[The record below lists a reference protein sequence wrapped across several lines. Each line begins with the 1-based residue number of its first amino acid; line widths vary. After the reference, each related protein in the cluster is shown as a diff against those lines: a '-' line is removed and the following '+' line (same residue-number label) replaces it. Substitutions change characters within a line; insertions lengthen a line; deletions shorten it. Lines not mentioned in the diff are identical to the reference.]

1 MSSEFLDFLGT
12 KKTSSLDEKLQR
24 VMETMEV
31 LSSIVGDKLPTII
44 NQQVQA
50 LQQQIDAINARLSSG
65 GGGMGGAPG
74 MPPGMGGAPMPPGMG
89 GAPGM
94 PPGMGGAPGM
104 PPGMGMGGMP
114 PPPGMGMPPPPGGPP
129 PPPGAR
135 PAGGGGPMSL
145 KASIM
150 DELKGLLAKRR
161 SE

>member
-65 GGGMGGAPG
+65 GGMGGAPG
-74 MPPGMGGAPMPPGMG
+74 MPPGMGT
-89 GAPGM
+89 
-94 PPGMGGAPGM
+94 
-104 PPGMGMGGMP
+104 PPGMGMQGMPTPPGMGMQGMP
-114 PPPGMGMPPPPGGPP
+114 PPPGMGMGGMPPPPGGPP

>member
-12 KKTSSLDEKLQR
+12 SKKGSLDEKLQR

-44 NQQVQA
+44 NTQIQG
-50 LQQQIDAINARLSSG
+50 LQQQIDAINARLNAG
-65 GGGMGGAPG
+65 GGS
-74 MPPGMGGAPMPPGMG
+74 MGGAPMPPGMNG
-89 GAPGM
+89 PAMPM
-94 PPGMGGAPGM
+94 PPGVMGGP
-104 PPGMGMGGMP
+104 GMP

-135 PAGGGGPMSL
+135 PAGGGPMSL

-150 DELKGLLAKRR
+150 DELKSLLAKRR

>member
-1 MSSEFLDFLGT
+1 MSSEFLDFLGAS
-12 KKTSSLDEKLQR
+12 KKGSLDDKLQR
-24 VMETMEV
+24 VLETLEV

-44 NQQVQA
+44 NQQVSL
-50 LQQQIDAINARLSSG
+50 LQQQIDAINARLNSG

-74 MPPGMGGAPMPPGMG
+74 MSSAPLPPGMSGPSMPMPPGAMG
-89 GAPGM
+89 GP
-94 PPGMGGAPGM
+94 
-104 PPGMGMGGMP
+104 GMP
-114 PPPGMGMPPPPGGPP
+114 PPPGMGGYGMPPPPGGPP

-150 DELKGLLAKRR
+150 DELKSLLAKRR